1 MFNVKDIK
9 VHYGKV
15 AALKGVSLEVEEG
28 QIVTLIGA
36 NGAGKT
42 TLLRTISGLH
52 RPSNGEIWFDD
63 KRIDHSSPRDIVRMG
78 LAQVPEGRRVFPF
91 MSVLDNLKTGA
102 YTRHD
107 KQGVEEDLKMVYS
120 HFPILKTRAGQSAG
134 TLSGG
139 EQQMLAMGRAL
150 MSRPRLLLL
159 DEPSLGLS
167 PLMVKEIA
175 KIIRDI
181 NGEGKSIILV
191 EQNAALALRLAHKGY
206 VIQTGSIVV
215 EGTGQ
220 ELLDNEAVKKAYLG
234 G

>member
-1 MFNVKDIK
+1 
-9 VHYGKV
+9 
-15 AALKGVSLEVEEG
+15 
-28 QIVTLIGA
+28 
-36 NGAGKT
+36 
-42 TLLRTISGLH
+42 
-52 RPSNGEIWFDD
+52 
-63 KRIDHSSPRDIVRMG
+63 
-78 LAQVPEGRRVFPF
+78 VPEGRRVFPF

-107 KQGVEEDLKMVYS
+107 KQGVEKDLKMVYS
-120 HFPILKTRAGQSAG
+120 HFPVLKTRAGQSAG

-191 EQNAALALRLAHKGY
+191 EQNAALALRLAHRGY

-215 EGTGQ
+215 EGTGK